1 MSRQPHGQNFLVDED
16 VARRIVELIE
26 PAPGQAVL
34 EIGPGRGALTKYLVE
49 TGADL
54 TVVELETV
62 MAADLRQKWP
72 RVNVVRADFVRWE
85 MPPLPARSIKLIGNL
100 PYSAAN
106 AILRKFLDWPAW
118 SVAAVM
124 VQKEAADRIASPPD
138 CADYGILTLAVQGKA
153 RVERMFDVPPSAFRP
168 RPEITS
174 TVLRLHPLPA
184 PRILHEKRFFEVVHA
199 AFQQRR
205 KMLWNALS
213 IGLKMEKPDV
223 EARLRAAGIEHTRRA
238 QTLTLEEFNAVTERF
253 L

>member
-1 MSRQPHGQNFLVDED
+1 MG
-16 VARRIVELIE
+16 LIE

-49 TGADL
+49 SGAEL
-54 TVVELETV
+54 TAVELETV
-62 MAADLRQKWP
+62 MAAELRLKWP
-72 RVNVVRADFVRWE
+72 QVNVARADFVQWE
-85 MPPLPARSIKLIGNL
+85 LPAFPPRSVKLISNL

-118 SVAAVM
+118 SLAAVM
-124 VQKEAADRIASPPD
+124 LQKEVADRIAAPPD

-168 RPEITS
+168 QPEITS

-184 PRILHEKRFFEVVHA
+184 PRIHHEKRFFEVVHA

-213 IGLKMEKPDV
+213 IGLKLEKPDV
-223 EARLRAAGIEHTRRA
+223 EARLRAAGIDHTRRA